1 MIRLG
6 LVIALAALSSIA
18 TTDAASTATSKAKLT
33 VVRDKPL
40 ALRGTGFRPHEAVR
54 IALLASIKR
63 SVKRAEAGANGSFK
77 VAFSPPADSCSLVT
91 AHAVGSKGSRA
102 SVHIGGPPCPPPR

>member
-1 MIRLG
+1 MIRLA
-6 LVIALAALSSIA
+6 LVIALAAQLDRGDGCRIDRDVEGQA
-18 TTDAASTATSKAKLT
+18 DGRQGQAAGSPRHRLPST
-33 VVRDKPL
+33 
-40 ALRGTGFRPHEAVR
+40 RGRAIT
-54 IALLASIKR
+54 LLASIKR